1 MQTAEMVAGVSRAGG
16 RVLEAHESLVL
27 GRGHGFEVGE
37 HLVAELGAIYLGTE
51 ARELIPTPTPAGD
64 EILADH
70 VCAPTRTW
78 KIEAAGL
85 INLVWEAGNPGNLVQ
100 FS

>member
-16 RVLEAHESLVL
+16 RVLEPHESLVL

-37 HLVAELGAIYLGTE
+37 HLVAELGAIHLGTE

-70 VCAPTRTW
+70 VCAPTRTR
-78 KIEAAGL
+78 KIEAPGV
-85 INLVWEAGNPGNLVQ
+85 IHVVFRSRKSGNLVQ
-100 FS
+100 LS